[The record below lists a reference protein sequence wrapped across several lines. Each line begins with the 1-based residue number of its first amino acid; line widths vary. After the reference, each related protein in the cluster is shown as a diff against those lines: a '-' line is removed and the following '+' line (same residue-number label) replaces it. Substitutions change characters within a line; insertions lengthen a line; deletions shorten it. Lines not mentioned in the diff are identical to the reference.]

1 MRVRVRVRVL
11 TVRDEK
17 KSMRS
22 RGVMGLIFFCVRYY
36 VFVKGKG
43 EVRLVLASLLGYNVK
58 M

>member
-1 MRVRVRVRVL
+1 MRVRVRVL

-17 KSMRS
+17 KSKRR
-22 RGVMGLIFFCVRYY
+22 RGVMGQIFFCVRYY

>member
-1 MRVRVRVRVL
+1 MRVRVRVL

-17 KSMRS
+17 KSKRR
-22 RGVMGLIFFCVRYY
+22 RGVMGLIFFCARYY